1 MPCAQTQDHGG
12 GASHPSRRA
21 RSPGFT
27 MFEVLAAVL
36 VLGILYTVL
45 ATSAIEGLRAE
56 GESKRRLQAS
66 LLADEHLIGLESEL
80 AAGLFP
86 EIGIEETEIEQFQL
100 VIEVAPFDVTPYLGD
115 AFQEELSEGRAS
127 LLSPDRTEGS
137 LLRLVSV
144 MVRWF
149 EAADEHE
156 VRRSTIAYDQATI
169 ASLVPSSGAA
179 PDGSEFLNSDGSPNI
194 QAMMDKIQQITEER
208 Q

>member
-1 MPCAQTQDHGG
+1 MPWP
-12 GASHPSRRA
+12 PSLRI

-27 MFEVLAAVL
+27 LFEVMAAVL

-45 ATSAIEGLRAE
+45 ATSAIEGLRSE

-66 LLADEHLIGLESEL
+66 LLADEHLIALESEM
-80 AAGLFP
+80 AGGLFP
-86 EIGIEETEIEQFQL
+86 EIGTEETELEEFQL

-115 AFQEELSEGRAS
+115 AFQEELAEGSTS
-127 LLSPDRTEGS
+127 LLAPDRTEGS

-156 VRRSTIAYDQATI
+156 VRRSTLVYDQATI
-169 ASLVPSSGAA
+169 ASLVPAGGGPAG
-179 PDGSEFLNSDGSPNI
+179 PDASEFLNPDGSPNI
-194 QAMMDKIQQITEER
+194 DAMMEKIQQMMEAE

>member
-1 MPCAQTQDHGG
+1 
-12 GASHPSRRA
+12 
-21 RSPGFT
+21 

-45 ATSAIEGLRAE
+45 ATSAIEGLRSE

-66 LLADEHLIGLESEL
+66 LLADEHLIELESEI
-80 AAGLFP
+80 AGGLFP
-86 EIGIEETEIEQFQL
+86 EIGTEETELDEFQL

-115 AFQEELSEGRAS
+115 AFQEELSEGSTS
-127 LLSPDRTEGS
+127 LLSPDRTDGS

-156 VRRSTIAYDQATI
+156 VRRSTLVYDQATI
-169 ASLVPSSGAA
+169 ASLVPAGGGPGG
-179 PDGSEFLNSDGSPNI
+179 PDASEFLNPDGSPNI
-194 QAMMDKIQQITEER
+194 DAMMEKIQQMMDAG